1 MSIVAIYIVK
11 FYKLIISP
19 ILPDSCRFE
28 PTCSDYSIEAFK
40 IHGFFLGSY
49 FTIKRILRCNPFCK
63 CGYDPV
69 PPADKSSGNFKF
81 ISQKIK

>member
-1 MSIVAIYIVK
+1 MSIIAIYIVK
-11 FYKLIISP
+11 FYKIFISP

-28 PTCSDYSIEAFK
+28 PTCSDYSIEALK
-40 IHGFFLGSY
+40 IHGFFYGSY
-49 FTIKRILRCNPFCK
+49 LSLKRILRCNPFCK

-69 PPADKSSGNFKF
+69 PPSDKSSENFKF